1 MSGKIMTT
9 THVDLDLVLTVAG
22 ELRRLCQRAV
32 KADVRYPVF
41 KQDSW
46 EAALVHVQDV
56 HAGRQPSI
64 RSDGPFYRLLACC
77 PRPAW
82 RWEHLE
88 SLQAV
93 RVFDGREEN
102 QGLWGLTEEG
112 GHRVPYTFE
121 VLDTSIPVWRSTPEE
136 EIDVV
141 AQYGTQLEVI
151 FKLLPDGNTMVIRKV
166 TRAEARRHPTMDDL
180 EDDSTAAR
188 SGPGADEAQARP

>member
-1 MSGKIMTT
+1 MTTT

-32 KADVRYPVF
+32 KAGITFSVF
-41 KQDSW
+41 KQESW

-64 RSDGPFYRLLACC
+64 QSDGPFYRLLAYC

-93 RVFDGREEN
+93 RVFDGREE
-102 QGLWGLTEEG
+102 E
-112 GHRVPYTFE
+112 
-121 VLDTSIPVWRSTPEE
+121 
-136 EIDVV
+136 
-141 AQYGTQLEVI
+141 
-151 FKLLPDGNTMVIRKV
+151 
-166 TRAEARRHPTMDDL
+166 
-180 EDDSTAAR
+180 
-188 SGPGADEAQARP
+188 

>member
-1 MSGKIMTT
+1 MTT

-32 KADVRYPVF
+32 NAGVSFSVF
-41 KQDSW
+41 KQESW

-64 RSDGPFYRLLACC
+64 RSDGPFYRLLAYC

-102 QGLWGLTEEG
+102 QALWGLTEEG

-121 VLDTSIPVWRSTPEE
+121 VLDASIPVWRSTPEE

-141 AQYGTQLEVI
+141 AQYGSSPSTVRNSRSSSSCYLT
-151 FKLLPDGNTMVIRKV
+151 G
-166 TRAEARRHPTMDDL
+166 TRW
-180 EDDSTAAR
+180 
-188 SGPGADEAQARP
+188 

>member
-32 KADVRYPVF
+32 NAGVSFSVF
-41 KQDSW
+41 KQESW

-64 RSDGPFYRLLACC
+64 RSDGPFSRLLAYC

-102 QGLWGLTEEG
+102 QGLWTFSTTVAS
-112 GHRVPYTFE
+112 RV
-121 VLDTSIPVWRSTPEE
+121 
-136 EIDVV
+136 
-141 AQYGTQLEVI
+141 
-151 FKLLPDGNTMVIRKV
+151 
-166 TRAEARRHPTMDDL
+166 
-180 EDDSTAAR
+180 
-188 SGPGADEAQARP
+188 